1 MGTHARVFPVF
12 ESLPICRTI
21 TATAVSAVA
30 FLFNAYSVAQNYP
43 PYGPDIPK
51 AHFDHA
57 KRLHLT
63 PPPPKLICPVLSPNC
78 DDTRTAQS
86 EWNTELLGSDSL
98 DGRSTYQPL
107 VVRQGDRYIA
117 YMAHHAGCAINR
129 LNLAN
134 EVNGTSIIDVTDP
147 QHPIYLH
154 HIVGFPADCAGSL
167 EAAVAT
173 IAARDY
179 RKAISTLG
187 EQIAKAEASH
197 AHLSS

>member
-1 MGTHARVFPVF
+1 MGAHARVFPVF

-21 TATAVSAVA
+21 TATAVFAVA

-43 PYGPDIPK
+43 PYGPHIPK

-63 PPPPKLICPVLSPNC
+63 PPPPKLICPVLSSNC

-98 DGRSTYQPL
+98 DGRSAYQPL

-134 EVNGTSIIDVTDP
+134 EVNGTSIRCDRS
-147 QHPIYLH
+147 
-154 HIVGFPADCAGSL
+154 PAPGLPAPHRRIPCL
-167 EAAVAT
+167 MHRL
-173 IAARDY
+173 ARRR
-179 RKAISTLG
+179 RKPDGPRL
-187 EQIAKAEASH
+187 QRR
-197 AHLSS
+197 